1 LKNIKRN
8 LFRRTKKRRRKNDPF
23 DCAQGHS
30 EEIESMNFTK
40 TAWKNIRRSPY
51 QALAAILIMT
61 LTFLAISFFTFMLVG
76 SSKIIN
82 YFESKPQVT
91 AFFKNEAKQSDIN
104 QLENQLKATG
114 KISSLKIYKEKNKN
128 DPLLLDLVTADV
140 LPSSFEISTVQIEDM
155 NTISNMLTKSS
166 IVSDVIYQK
175 DVVSTLT
182 SWTGA
187 IKKIGI
193 VLIVLLSLVSIF
205 IMATIIGIKIS
216 QKKEDIEIMKLIGA
230 TNWYIRWPF
239 LTEGIVYGVVG
250 AIIGWAIATAGLLY
264 ATPFLESFL
273 KGIPVLPVS
282 YLNLLILL
290 GIEIVFAI
298 FLGAISSFLAVLRYS
313 K

>member
-1 LKNIKRN
+1 MS
-8 LFRRTKKRRRKNDPF
+8 F
-23 DCAQGHS
+23 A
-30 EEIESMNFTK
+30 K

-61 LTFLAISFFTFMLVG
+61 LTFLTISFFTFLLVG

-91 AFFKNEAKQSDIN
+91 AFFKNEAKQEDIN
-104 QLENQLKATG
+104 SLENQLKATG
-114 KISSLKIYKEKNKN
+114 KIASIKFVSKDEALKIYREQNKN

-140 LPSSFEISTVQIEDM
+140 LPSSFEISTIKIEDM
-155 NTISNMLTKSS
+155 TAISNMLNKSA

-175 DVVSTLT
+175 DVVSTLAAWT
-182 SWTGA
+182 SA
-187 IKKIGI
+187 IRKLGI
-193 VLIVLLSLVSIF
+193 ALVILLSLVSIF
-205 IMATIIGIKIS
+205 IMATITGIKIS
-216 QKKEDIEIMKLIGA
+216 QKREDIEIMKLIGA

-239 LTEGIVYGVVG
+239 LTEGIIYGVIGALVG
-250 AIIGWAIATAGLLY
+250 WIVATGTLLY

-282 YLNLLILL
+282 YVDLLLLL
-290 GIEIVFAI
+290 GLELLFAV

>member
-1 LKNIKRN
+1 MSYL
-8 LFRRTKKRRRKNDPF
+8 
-23 DCAQGHS
+23 
-30 EEIESMNFTK
+30 K

-51 QALAAILIMT
+51 QALAAVLIMT
-61 LTFLAISFFTFMLVG
+61 LTFLTISFFTFLLVG
-76 SSKIIN
+76 STKVVN

-91 AFFKNEAKQSDIN
+91 AFFKSGTKQDDIN
-104 QLENQLKATG
+104 QLENKLQSTG
-114 KISSLKIYKEKNKN
+114 KIASIKFVSQDEALKIYQQQNKN

-140 LPSSFEISTVQIEDM
+140 LPSSFEISTVRIEDM
-155 NTISNMLTKSS
+155 GTISDMLTKSS

-182 SWTGA
+182 AWTSA
-187 IKKIGI
+187 IKKLG
-193 VLIVLLSLVSIF
+193 VALIVLLSLVSIF

-239 LTEGIVYGVVG
+239 LTEGVIYAVVG
-250 AIIGWAIATAGLLY
+250 AVIGWFGATAALLY

-273 KGIPVLPVS
+273 KGIPVLPAS
-282 YLNLLILL
+282 YSDLLTLL
-290 GIEIVFAI
+290 GLEIIFAV

>member
-1 LKNIKRN
+1 MS
-8 LFRRTKKRRRKNDPF
+8 F
-23 DCAQGHS
+23 A
-30 EEIESMNFTK
+30 K

-51 QALAAILIMT
+51 QAMAAILIMT
-61 LTFLAISFFTFMLVG
+61 LTFLAISFFTFLLVG
-76 SSKIIN
+76 SSKVIN

-91 AFFKNEAKQSDIN
+91 AFFRNEAKQADIDQLKN
-104 QLENQLKATG
+104 QLQATG
-114 KISSLKIYKEKNKN
+114 KIASIKFVSKDEALKIYKEQNKN

-140 LPSSFEISTVQIEDM
+140 LPSSFEISTVKIEDM
-155 NTISNMLTKSS
+155 AAVSNTLTKSAL
-166 IVSDVIYQK
+166 VSDVIYQK

-187 IKKIGI
+187 IRQIGL
-193 VLIVLLSLVSIF
+193 VLVVLLSLVSIF

-239 LTEGIVYGVVG
+239 LTEGILYGIIG
-250 AIIGWAIATAGLLY
+250 AIIGWSIATVGLLY

-273 KGIPVLPVS
+273 KGIPVLPAS
-282 YLNLLILL
+282 YIELLILL
-290 GIEIVFAI
+290 GLEIGFAI
-298 FLGAISSFLAVLRYS
+298 FLGAVSSFLAVLRYS

>member
-1 LKNIKRN
+1 MSYLK
-8 LFRRTKKRRRKNDPF
+8 T
-23 DCAQGHS
+23 
-30 EEIESMNFTK
+30 T
-40 TAWKNIRRSPY
+40 WKNIRRSPY

-61 LTFLAISFFTFMLVG
+61 LTFLTISFFTFLLVG
-76 SSKIIN
+76 STKIVN

-91 AFFKNEAKQSDIN
+91 AFFKNGTKQDDIN
-104 QLENQLKATG
+104 QLENKLQSTG
-114 KISSLKIYKEKNKN
+114 KIASIKFVSQDEALKIYQQQNKN

-140 LPSSFEISTVQIEDM
+140 LPSSFEISTVKIEDM
-155 NTISNMLTKSS
+155 GTISNMLTKSS

-182 SWTGA
+182 SWTSA
-187 IKKIGI
+187 IRKLGI
-193 VLIVLLSLVSIF
+193 ALIVLLSLVSIF

-239 LTEGIVYGVVG
+239 LTEGVVYGVVG
-250 AIIGWAIATAGLLY
+250 AVVGWAVATGTLLY

-273 KGIPVLPVS
+273 KGIPVLPAS
-282 YLNLLILL
+282 NFDLLTLL
-290 GIEIVFAI
+290 GLELIFAV
-298 FLGAISSFLAVLRYS
+298 FLGAVSSFLAVFRYS